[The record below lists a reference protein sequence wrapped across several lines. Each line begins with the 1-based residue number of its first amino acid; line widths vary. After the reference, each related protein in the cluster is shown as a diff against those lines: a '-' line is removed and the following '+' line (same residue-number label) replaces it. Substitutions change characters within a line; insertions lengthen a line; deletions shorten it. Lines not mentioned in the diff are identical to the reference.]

1 MESSNSFSVGENKY
15 VVSRMNTLTANRVA
29 RKFGTVLVFLGTLTP
44 TEGQHLTADKYARA
58 IVATASQV
66 PDLDMDD
73 VLRSCLGVVKR
84 ISGGQP
90 APLLDA
96 NGGLMFQDIDV
107 MELNTILYEVLNW
120 HKLIDF
126 FAAARSES

>member
-1 MESSNSFSVGENKY
+1 MELTTSFSVGENKY
-15 VVSRMNTLTANRVA
+15 IASRIPTLSANRVA
-29 RKFGTVLVFLGTLTP
+29 RKFGSVLVFLGTLTP
-44 TEGQHLTADKYARA
+44 APGEQLTPDKYARA

-73 VLRSCLGVVKR
+73 VLRTCLGVVKR
-84 ISGGQP
+84 VSGGAP
-90 APLLDA
+90 APLLAAD
-96 NGGLMFQDIDV
+96 GSLMFQEIEV
-107 MELNTILYEVLNW
+107 LELNTILYEVLNW